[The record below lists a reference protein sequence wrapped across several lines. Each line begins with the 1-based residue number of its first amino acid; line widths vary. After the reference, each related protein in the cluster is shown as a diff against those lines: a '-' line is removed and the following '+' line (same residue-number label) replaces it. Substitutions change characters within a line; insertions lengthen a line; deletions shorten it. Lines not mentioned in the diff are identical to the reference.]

1 MLPQILNAGISTQSN
16 SGSFPVKPLNDWINP
31 LPTRNT
37 GASRNKWNS
46 TELKLNKNYG
56 NWLYVGKLFCK
67 RLPFSLI
74 YKSKSI
80 TKMPRPIS
88 HLECSQPPSNTN
100 WRPAQAWK
108 GTSGMVFRTLLLPNE
123 PSWFLFFL
131 LPSLLT
137 FCFLVP
143 STFLLPFTLLF
154 SPILFV
160 SLALVS
166 GVLYFVVSFFSL
178 FVHAF
183 LLVNIAYLIICLCIY
198 TKNKTTQIQLVH
210 ILIQDRDAIAHFC
223 CGIVVFVKKLLV
235 KLL

>member
-1 MLPQILNAGISTQSN
+1 
-16 SGSFPVKPLNDWINP
+16 
-31 LPTRNT
+31 
-37 GASRNKWNS
+37 
-46 TELKLNKNYG
+46 
-56 NWLYVGKLFCK
+56 
-67 RLPFSLI
+67 
-74 YKSKSI
+74 
-80 TKMPRPIS
+80 MPRPIS

-137 FCFLVP
+137 FCFFCTVNLPASVHP
-143 STFLLPFTLLF
+143 FIQSDSFRFPCLGFWSSLLRCFFL
-154 SPILFV
+154 
-160 SLALVS
+160 
-166 GVLYFVVSFFSL
+166 FFIC
-178 FVHAF
+178 ACF